1 MIQSMNLEET
11 KVKKRIMAAATVA
24 AGTCVGFVPSAHA
37 QSSVTLWGLLD
48 AGVSYVSNIGGHSA
62 WRMDDGIALPNLMGF
77 KGTED
82 LGNGTRAIFQLTTQF
97 SLNGTLV
104 SQKSNGSGSGVG
116 LFARNA
122 WVGLDNDRYGKLTL
136 GRQYDF
142 MVDTLFA
149 DVGADMAMYGGGFY
163 QFRDGPFAKLGI
175 PDSPPDEAFD
185 FDRMNGD
192 TPLNN
197 AVKYTSPVLGG
208 LRFGGMYAFGGTA
221 GNFRQN
227 SADSFGASYTTGP
240 FAFGAAYTDVRYA
253 AMLGDSIRNFGL
265 GAKYNGQ
272 KLLLT
277 ALFTN
282 TRNTQNGAAVNAAE
296 VGALYRFT
304 AAFSTSLA
312 YTYMWGN
319 AGVDHNHAHQLGA
332 VAKYFLSKR
341 TAVYVQGAYQLTNS
355 GANAVINGTFGP
367 SSGRSQFIGRIGMQT
382 MF

>member
-1 MIQSMNLEET
+1 M
-11 KVKKRIMAAATVA
+11 KKRIMAAATVA
-24 AGTCVGFVPSAHA
+24 VGTCVGAVPSAHA

-48 AGVSYVSNIGGHSA
+48 AGVSYISNIGGHSA

-82 LGNGTRAIFQLTTQF
+82 LGHGTRAVFQLTTQF

-122 WVGLDNDRYGKLTL
+122 WVGLDNDRYGKLSL

-197 AVKYTSPVLGG
+197 SVKYTSPLFGG

-240 FAFGAAYTDVRYA
+240 FAFGAAYTD
-253 AMLGDSIRNFGL
+253 I
-265 GAKYNGQ
+265 
-272 KLLLT
+272 
-277 ALFTN
+277 
-282 TRNTQNGAAVNAAE
+282 AVD
-296 VGALYRFT
+296 GALYQYAQHAERCGSERRGSRR
-304 AAFSTSLA
+304 ALSLYGGLFHKPRLHLYVGQCRGGSQPCASSWCRCQVFPVQA
-312 YTYMWGN
+312 YG
-319 AGVDHNHAHQLGA
+319 GLCSRRLSVDQRWRYRGHQRDLRPVEQPVAVHRPDRHANDVL
-332 VAKYFLSKR
+332 R
-341 TAVYVQGAYQLTNS
+341 TWISA
-355 GANAVINGTFGP
+355 
-367 SSGRSQFIGRIGMQT
+367 R
-382 MF
+382 